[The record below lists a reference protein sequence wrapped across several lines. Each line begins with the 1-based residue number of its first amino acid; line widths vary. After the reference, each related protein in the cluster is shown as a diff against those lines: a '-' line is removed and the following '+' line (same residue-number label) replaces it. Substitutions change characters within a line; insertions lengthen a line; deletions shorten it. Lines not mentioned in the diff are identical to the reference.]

1 MSTPD
6 ADTAASPDVEVVEE
20 TRIALPW
27 RVLLFDDDVHTFED
41 VIVQV
46 VRATRCSVE
55 RAHRI
60 AWTVHT
66 TGKAV
71 CFEGPFEECFRV
83 KAVLDEIA
91 LITQIEG

>member
-1 MSTPD
+1 MPTPD
-6 ADTAASPDVEVVEE
+6 TETAPSPEVSVAEE
-20 TRIALPW
+20 TRVARPW
-27 RVLLFDDDVHTFED
+27 RVILFDDDVHTFED

-46 VRATRCSVE
+46 VLATRCSVE
-55 RAHRI
+55 AAQRI

-71 CFEGPFEECFRV
+71 CFGGPFEACFRV

>member
-1 MSTPD
+1 MPTT
-6 ADTAASPDVEVVEE
+6 DTETAPVAEVAEE
-20 TRIALPW
+20 TRVALPW
-27 RVLLFDDDVHTFED
+27 RVVLFDDDVHTFED

-46 VRATRCSVE
+46 VIATGCSVE
-55 RAHRI
+55 SAQRI

-71 CFEGPFEECFRV
+71 CFEGPFEACFRV
-83 KAVLDEIA
+83 KSVLDEIA